1 MATVL
6 PPAPLNRPRTLVVGT
21 AFITSA
27 VLMFFGCLF
36 AIYFSIRSDTMA
48 WGMEWF
54 PENAI
59 SLVPGGMNMATLT
72 VSVATMA
79 WAVYAVKNDDR
90 VHAYLAL
97 ILTALMGI
105 AMINQTVFYY
115 MDIALPIDHSEA
127 ALLLYVITG
136 AHLVMVGVGVF
147 WLGLLLLRAFG
158 GQDTSRHRDLVS
170 AASLYWYVMVFI
182 YTFIW
187 LFIYIGK

>member
-79 WAVYAVKNDDR
+79 WAAYAVKNDDR

-170 AASLYWYVMVFI
+170 AASLYWNAMVFI

>member
-48 WGMEWF
+48 WGTEWF

-170 AASLYWYVMVFI
+170 AASLYWYAMVFI

>member
-79 WAVYAVKNDDR
+79 WAVYAVKNDDL
-90 VHAYLAL
+90 VHAFLAL
-97 ILTALMGI
+97 ILSALMGI
-105 AMINQTVFYY
+105 AMINLTIFYY

-170 AASLYWYVMVFI
+170 AASLYWYAMVFI

>member
-147 WLGLLLLRAFG
+147 WLGLLLLRTFG

-170 AASLYWYVMVFI
+170 AASLYWYAMVFI

>member
-79 WAVYAVKNDDR
+79 WAVYAVNNDDR

-170 AASLYWYVMVFI
+170 AASLYWYAMVFI

>member
-170 AASLYWYVMVFI
+170 AVSLYWYAMVFI

>member
-54 PENAI
+54 PETAI

-147 WLGLLLLRAFG
+147 WLGLLLLRTFG
-158 GQDTSRHRDLVS
+158 GEDTSRHRDLVS
-170 AASLYWYVMVFI
+170 AASLYWYAMVFI

>member
-1 MATVL
+1 
-6 PPAPLNRPRTLVVGT
+6 
-21 AFITSA
+21 
-27 VLMFFGCLF
+27 
-36 AIYFSIRSDTMA
+36 
-48 WGMEWF
+48 
-54 PENAI
+54 
-59 SLVPGGMNMATLT
+59 
-72 VSVATMA
+72 
-79 WAVYAVKNDDR
+79 
-90 VHAYLAL
+90 
-97 ILTALMGI
+97 
-105 AMINQTVFYY
+105 MINQTVFYY

-158 GQDTSRHRDLVS
+158 GQDASRHRDLVS

>member
-1 MATVL
+1 MATAL

-36 AIYFSIRSDTMA
+36 AIYFSVRSDAMA

-90 VHAYLAL
+90 IHAYLAL

-136 AHLVMVGVGVF
+136 AHLVMVGIGVF

-182 YTFIW
+182 YMFIW

>member
-147 WLGLLLLRAFG
+147 WLALLLLRAFG

-170 AASLYWYVMVFI
+170 AASLYWYAMVFI

>member
-79 WAVYAVKNDDR
+79 WAVYAVKNNDR

-170 AASLYWYVMVFI
+170 AVSLYWYAMVFI

>member
-21 AFITSA
+21 TFITSA

-136 AHLVMVGVGVF
+136 AHLVMVGIGVI

-170 AASLYWYVMVFI
+170 AASIYWYSTVFI
-182 YTFIW
+182 YIFIW

>member
-1 MATVL
+1 MATIL
-6 PPAPLNRPRTLVVGT
+6 PPAPLNRPRTLMVGT

-27 VLMFFGCLF
+27 ALMFFGCLF
-36 AIYFSIRSDTMA
+36 SIYFSIRSDTLA

-72 VSVATMA
+72 ISVATMG
-79 WAVYAVKNDDR
+79 WSVYAVKNDDR
-90 VHAYLAL
+90 IHAYLAL
-97 ILTALMGI
+97 ILTALMGV

-115 MDIALPIDHSEA
+115 MDIGLPIDHSEA

-170 AASLYWYVMVFI
+170 AASLYWYAMVFI
-182 YTFIW
+182 YIFIW